1 MKKCISHVIRQDV
14 LLFVVI
20 HWMND
25 RGRAGRFSLNKAPS
39 DMWCP
44 QDVGFHNEIES
55 FTFQLIMRYPD
66 SKRKYSAR
74 LWKVASVGLTF

>member
-1 MKKCISHVIRQDV
+1 MLS
-14 LLFVVI
+14 VVI

-25 RGRAGRFSLNKAPS
+25 RGRAGLFSLNKATS
-39 DMWCP
+39 DMWCS

-55 FTFQLIMRYPD
+55 YTFKLIMRYPD
-66 SKRKYSAR
+66 SIKQNSAR